1 MTIARILQSKGNS
14 DVLTVSPGATVGEA
28 AAILSVKRVGA
39 LVVSRDGKTLNGVI
53 SERDIVRE
61 LGKQG
66 PPCLDYLVSDLMTQ
80 DVKTVTPEKTAIDA
94 LNIMTEG
101 RFRHLPVLENGLMIG
116 VISIGDVVKYR
127 MDQIQHE
134 NEALTDMIVG
144 HG

>member
-1 MTIARILQSKGNS
+1 MTIGRILQSKGS
-14 DVLTVSPGATVGEA
+14 ADVLTVSPGATIGEA

-39 LVVSRDGKTLNGVI
+39 LVVSRDGDTLNGVI

-66 PPCLDYLVSDLMTQ
+66 PPCLDNLVSDLMTR
-80 DVKTVTPEKTAIDA
+80 DVKTVTPAATAIEA
-94 LNIMTEG
+94 LNIMTAG
-101 RFRHLPVLENGLMIG
+101 RFRHLPVLDDGKMVG

>member
-1 MTIARILQSKGNS
+1 MTIGRILQSKGS
-14 DVLTVSPGATVGEA
+14 TDVLTVSPGATIGEA

-39 LVVSRDGKTLNGVI
+39 LVVSRDGDTLNGVI

-66 PPCLDYLVSDLMTQ
+66 PPCLDNLVSDLMTR
-80 DVKTVTPEKTAIDA
+80 DVKTVTPAATAIEA
-94 LNIMTEG
+94 LNIMTAG
-101 RFRHLPVLENGLMIG
+101 RFRHLPVLDDGKMVG